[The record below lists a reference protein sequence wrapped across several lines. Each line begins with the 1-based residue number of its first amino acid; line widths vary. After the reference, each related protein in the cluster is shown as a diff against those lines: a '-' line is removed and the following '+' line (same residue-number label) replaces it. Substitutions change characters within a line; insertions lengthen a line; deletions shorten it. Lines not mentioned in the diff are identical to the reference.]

1 MADMNAMVADA
12 ENYLHVGP
20 DANGKIRM
28 DVDKFGG
35 FQINEGAMNDSFY
48 QVNVKKWTV
57 VLFHVSEITVPIS
70 TILNYYKY

>member
-48 QVNVKKWTV
+48 QVNVQTRIPN
-57 VLFHVSEITVPIS
+57 F
-70 TILNYYKY
+70 